1 MSALRV
7 DAAVK
12 VSSHWRLLL
21 YVTLFGALVLL
32 TWFAR
37 LSLWQYIVI
46 LIMTALVISY
56 LALSRPIVLHLSQ
69 PPLSQ
74 RLNQGWQLLM
84 RTSRGDALWQAELIT
99 VQRYSLLI
107 HLQFRVVEPYNKL
120 LSVTVFRDQLSPLQW
135 QALNVLATVTYLQSS

>member
-21 YVTLFGALVLL
+21 YVTLLGALVLL
-32 TWFAR
+32 TWFAG

-84 RTSRGDALWQAELIT
+84 RTSHGDALWQAELIT

-135 QALNVLATVTYLQSS
+135 QALNVLATVTDLQSS